1 MGGGTERNEDEEQFS
16 KGYHHD
22 LSGFRLGVSYKM
34 KLLIKH
40 HEGHNLGQ
48 NPLIL
53 PPPTKNPAPL
63 PIKNRSAVER
73 ENIEDISPVGCLQFQ
88 ISFTYL

>member
-1 MGGGTERNEDEEQFS
+1 MYTQKNTAGGWGGTERNEDEEQFS

-40 HEGHNLGQ
+40 YEGHYLGQ
-48 NPLIL
+48 NPLI
-53 PPPTKNPAPL
+53 PP
-63 PIKNRSAVER
+63 
-73 ENIEDISPVGCLQFQ
+73 GGG
-88 ISFTYL
+88 

>member
-1 MGGGTERNEDEEQFS
+1 MYTQKNTAGGGGGGTERNEDEEQFS

-53 PPPTKNPAPL
+53 PTPTPHPAPPQL
-63 PIKNRSAVER
+63 KTQLRS
-73 ENIEDISPVGCLQFQ
+73 P
-88 ISFTYL
+88 

>member
-1 MGGGTERNEDEEQFS
+1 
-16 KGYHHD
+16 
-22 LSGFRLGVSYKM
+22 M

-53 PPPTKNPAPL
+53 PTPTPHPPPTKNPAPL